1 EVQLDRVINF
11 ESEKDPLEINDAKWS
26 ERVRFKSTLD
36 FVKLIDDGDL
46 YKGEFVDGKKNG
58 FGIYI
63 FSSKEKYEG
72 LWKDDKMH
80 GIGK

>member
-1 EVQLDRVINF
+1 ME
-11 ESEKDPLEINDAKWS
+11 
-26 ERVRFKSTLD
+26 
-36 FVKLIDDGDL
+36 
-46 YKGEFVDGKKNG
+46 KNG

-80 GIGK
+80 GIGKYTYRDGSIYTGEFKYGLKMVWEN